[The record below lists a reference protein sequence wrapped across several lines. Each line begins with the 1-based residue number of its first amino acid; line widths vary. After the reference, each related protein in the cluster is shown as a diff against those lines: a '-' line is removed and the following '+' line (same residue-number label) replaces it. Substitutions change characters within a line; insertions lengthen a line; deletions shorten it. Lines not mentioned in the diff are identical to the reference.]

1 MRRNDHPLSGIGQ
14 RIRQARKQRGLTQAG
29 LGQRLG
35 VSYQMVQAHEHG
47 EKLTAKRVAIIAD
60 ILHVKARWLLVAL
73 ELEG

>member
-1 MRRNDHPLSGIGQ
+1 MIIPF
-14 RIRQARKQRGLTQAG
+14 RGLGNAYAKRGNNEVSQAE